1 MTNLKDMLASD
12 RADID
17 EIGAWLDAA
26 TPEQRR
32 EAVFALDRR
41 GQRELYRRAGMGAA
55 IALEHFVPR
64 ELPAL
69 RPVHHR
75 GKNTLPLPRKHRF
88 FEKRFCRPQDGSE
101 RLFGYNHAPSGKLVG
116 PGYFVAVPTRE
127 QPAWTERG
135 PIVVDYFQV
144 PDGPV
149 PGEWPKV
156 VPNSKGLQR
165 FVYNGTRDFMRR
177 VSAHVSIG
185 AAYKGEKALDH
196 YFVLVRQDA

>member
-1 MTNLKDMLASD
+1 MTSLRDMLESEQTT
-12 RADID
+12 IG
-17 EIGAWLDAA
+17 EIAAWLDAA
-26 TPEQRR
+26 APEQRL
-32 EAVFALDRR
+32 EAAFSLDRR
-41 GQRELYRRAGMGAA
+41 AQRELYRRAQSGAA
-55 IALEHFVPR
+55 IALEHFVPP

-88 FEKRFCRPQDGSE
+88 FEKRFCRPQDRSE
-101 RLFGYNHAPSGKLVG
+101 RLFGYNNAPSGKLVG
-116 PGYFVAVPTRE
+116 PGYFVAVPTRG

-135 PIVVDYFQV
+135 PVVVDYFQV

-149 PGEWPKV
+149 PSEWPKV

-165 FVYNGTRDFMRR
+165 FVYHGTRDFMRR

-185 AAYKGEKALDH
+185 AAHKGEKALDH
-196 YFVLVRQDA
+196 YFVLVRQDG